1 MACLQQLRRS
11 ICGMDTEGQNK
22 SVYLLWHTRGD
33 EELLVGVYE
42 SESEANAAQDRVR
55 LKPGF
60 ADSIGK
66 FEIAEYRLNQDH
78 WKEGYK
84 LV

>member
-1 MACLQQLRRS
+1 MESEA
-11 ICGMDTEGQNK
+11 K

-33 EELLVGVYE
+33 DELLVGVYE
-42 SESEANAAQDRVR
+42 SEAEANAAQDRVR

-60 ADSIGK
+60 AEGVGR

-78 WKEGYK
+78 WAEGYK

>member
-1 MACLQQLRRS
+1 MCAMESEAKRE
-11 ICGMDTEGQNK
+11 TK

-33 EELLVGVYE
+33 DELLVGVYE
-42 SESEANAAQDRVR
+42 NEAEANAAQNRVR
-55 LKPGF
+55 SKPGF
-60 ADSIGK
+60 VEGVGE
-66 FEIAEYRLNQDH
+66 FEIAEYLLNQDH

>member
-1 MACLQQLRRS
+1 MAKR
-11 ICGMDTEGQNK
+11 ENK

-42 SESEANAAQDRVR
+42 SEAEANAAQDRVR

-60 ADSIGK
+60 ADGSGK
-66 FEIAEYRLNQDH
+66 FEISEYRLNQDH